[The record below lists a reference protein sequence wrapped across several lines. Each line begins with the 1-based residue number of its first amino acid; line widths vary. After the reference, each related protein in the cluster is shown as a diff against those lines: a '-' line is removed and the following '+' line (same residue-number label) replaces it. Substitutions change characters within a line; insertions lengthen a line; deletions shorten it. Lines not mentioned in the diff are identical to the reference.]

1 LYLIKLVIT
10 DKEHGATKERIYAMK
25 QHTLKADWTFI
36 FKNRRGFVFDNGA
49 FIQWGGMGFQIEAAD
64 AELKA
69 AIMAAKPN

>member
-1 LYLIKLVIT
+1 
-10 DKEHGATKERIYAMK
+10 MK